1 VYFELSI
8 SIDRPPDDVFAFL
21 RDKDKHPQEE
31 GSPVLVLEKT
41 TPGPPGVGTCYRE
54 VVQMLPFYRGE
65 ILSEITRFEPNEHL
79 EEDFRGAG
87 MVGHLAYQFLPEA
100 EGTRLIQRETL
111 HYQGLLRLCE
121 PAIRVILGRRLWV
134 RLEEI
139 KAALESGFAVT
150 G

>member
-1 VYFELSI
+1 VYFELSVLI
-8 SIDRPPDDVFAFL
+8 NRPPAHVFTFL

-31 GSPVLVLEKT
+31 GSPVLLLEKT
-41 TPGPPGVGTCYRE
+41 TPDPPCEGTCYRE

-65 ILSEITRFEPNEHL
+65 ILSEITCFEPNEHL

-87 MVGHLAYQFLPEA
+87 MYGHLAYQFLPEKD
-100 EGTRLIQRETL
+100 GTKLIQRETL

-121 PAIRVILGRRLWV
+121 PVIRVILDRRLHE
-134 RLEEI
+134 RLEDI
-139 KAALESGFAVT
+139 KAYLEGDFPLA